1 MKKICMFD
9 VTGKY
14 IKTFDSIIE
23 AKELCLD
30 KLRSEQ
36 YKEGIE
42 KPYIVAK
49 HRIYIARNLF
59 REVSTAHG
67 YIFTFED
74 DETQYLIGFDAYEI
88 VENGGDFKEQFVVN
102 NGTFTVSDDMFATG
116 TVVTVYDSTG
126 AEYAQYVIIFF
137 GDINGDGA
145 VDVSDIADASD
156 AYNFSIELTG
166 ANYYASDIFADDE
179 YSISLDVSDIA
190 LLSDLYN
197 YATEWTINMQTHVP
211 A

>member
-1 MKKICMFD
+1 MKKIYMFD

-30 KLRSEQ
+30 KLRREQ

-74 DETQYLIGFDAYEI
+74 DERIRKTEDGIIWLDCVDENTTKMEDYITGIVNYKPVDKKYDAMECPNRVIVCYKNNQIGDEEI
-88 VENGGDFKEQFVVN
+88 IIVK
-102 NGTFTVSDDMFATG
+102 TVAEAKKR
-116 TVVTVYDSTG
+116 TG
-126 AEYAQYVIIFF
+126 AKFVWGSLLGENKTSNGWSFKYAKI
-137 GDINGDGA
+137 
-145 VDVSDIADASD
+145 
-156 AYNFSIELTG
+156 
-166 ANYYASDIFADDE
+166 
-179 YSISLDVSDIA
+179 
-190 LLSDLYN
+190 
-197 YATEWTINMQTHVP
+197 
-211 A
+211 